1 MAKIIKIAL
10 AGEGGQGVQSI
21 AEILAEAANEQG
33 KNALYI
39 PNFGVEQRGGVSIAY
54 VQISDGAIGA
64 PKFQKADI
72 LIPLSPRAVERTK
85 IHAGRDT
92 VYIYD
97 NSLVQEGEV
106 NDNIVGLQYTDVT
119 PPNPAAGMPQPDK
132 APKSTVDRPNEDL
145 PQELI
150 AGDPK
155 TASFT
160 KPGPGID
167 RDDIPAQVK
176 KVIPIPANDIAKDEL
191 HPRVFNMIILGAV
204 IAATEVLPL
213 DIIKE
218 ALETKLGHKFKADPK
233 LRDMNF
239 KALDRGYEIIKG
251 SM

>member
-1 MAKIIKIAL
+1 MAKVTKIAL

-21 AEILAEAANEQG
+21 AEILAEAANEEG

-54 VQISDGAIGA
+54 VQISDGPIGA

-72 LIPLSPRAVERTK
+72 LIPLSPRAVRRTK
-85 IHAGRDT
+85 LHAGRNT

-97 NSLVQEGEV
+97 NSLIQEGEV
-106 NDNIVGLQYTDVT
+106 NDNIVGLQYMDVT
-119 PPNPAAGMPQPDK
+119 PPNPAAGMPNSAEAPAAGQP
-132 APKSTVDRPNEDL
+132 NQDL
-145 PQELI
+145 PQDMI
-150 AGDPK
+150 AGEPK

-160 KPGPGID
+160 VPGPGVD
-167 RDDIPAQVK
+167 PADIPAQVK
-176 KVIPIPANDIAKDEL
+176 RVIPIPANDIAKNEL

-213 DIIKE
+213 ETIKR
-218 ALETKLGHKFKADPK
+218 ALETKLGDKFKANPE

-239 KALDRGYEIIKG
+239 KALERGYEIIKG